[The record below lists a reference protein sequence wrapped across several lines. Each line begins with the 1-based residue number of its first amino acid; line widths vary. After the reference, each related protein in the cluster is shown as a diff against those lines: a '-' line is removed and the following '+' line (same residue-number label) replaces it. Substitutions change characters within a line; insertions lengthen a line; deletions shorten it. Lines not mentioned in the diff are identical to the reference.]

1 MSARAILRLL
11 LSGETL
17 SPKAIAMKLDI
28 APQTARNN
36 INFLYQTG
44 HLERVGYGKYK
55 ISELGKEIIDRL
67 LNPSHDPS
75 SEEKANE

>member
-17 SPKAIAMKLDI
+17 SPKEVAMKLKI

-36 INFLYQTG
+36 IGFLYGTG
-44 HLERVGYGKYK
+44 HLERVSYGKYK
-55 ISELGKEIIDRL
+55 ISELGKEIIHRL
-67 LNPSHDPS
+67 LDPSHDPS
-75 SEEKANE
+75 SEEQT